1 MVRAPWR
8 WHAGGLVGGYAS
20 SVSNTVPDA
29 WVRIGSM
36 TNNIFANNTFTGTTV
51 YGGIGEIHH

>member
-1 MVRAPWR
+1 MYG
-8 WHAGGLVGGYAS
+8 GGLVGGYAS